1 MNEKVLIVE
10 DQFIEANDL
19 RIVLTRNGYT
29 VTDIARSYENAA
41 KSIELVR
48 PDLVL
53 LDIFLKGKLTGID
66 LAKKLRNENI
76 PFVYLSAYSTSDVLM
91 EAKATEPYGFLV
103 KPFREQ
109 EVLATLEI
117 ARYRHEHSLE
127 SRLRNEAALKKLFE
141 DIVRQKESS
150 ETKLRQLTTSLQ
162 PYIPFD
168 FICYD
173 MGSSQP
179 DPFNRCFVR
188 LGFEEYE
195 GIDLGNYIPEFSKN
209 RLNSIQAIQSGI
221 FNTEAL
227 AELAGENSHVKLVVS
242 RFPMAS
248 LLSVTLTQEASAC
261 HILFFSRKENAY
273 HPDHVNF
280 INRLLDSLKKVFQST
295 IAGGMREEIQ
305 PAAPK
310 AELRNHKPTFHG
322 LIGSSYKLLNVFD
335 SVVQVAPRTTSV
347 LILGESGTGKERIAD
362 SIQKLSAR
370 KDGPY
375 IKVNCAT
382 LPSSLIESELFGHEK
397 GAFTGAVERRIGKF
411 EQANGGTIL
420 LDEIGEMPVEFQA
433 KWLRVLQEKE
443 IERIGG
449 NSPIKVDVRVIATTN
464 RDLEKEVSQGKFRL
478 DLYYRLNV
486 FPIQLPAL
494 RERADDIPLLVDHF
508 VRSFSLTSGK
518 TVKGVSPEVLR
529 QLVQYTWPG
538 NIRQLEHLLERAIVL
553 ANGEWIDHIQLPVA
567 ASDSITQALPVNGR
581 IKTMQENERDHII
594 DVLKRCHGKIWGNG
608 GAAELLDIPPTTLQ
622 SRMKKLGVSKS
633 DFWP

>member
-19 RIVLTRNGYT
+19 RIVLNRNGYS
-29 VTDIARSYENAA
+29 VTDIARSYENAV
-41 KSIELVR
+41 KSIELVK
-48 PDLVL
+48 PDFVL

-127 SRLRNEAALKKLFE
+127 TRLRNEASLKNLFE
-141 DIVRQKESS
+141 DIVKQKENS
-150 ETKLRQLTTSLQ
+150 ETKLLQLTTSLQ

-173 MGSSQP
+173 MAPSQP

-195 GIDLGNYIPEFSKN
+195 IIDLRNYVPEFARN
-209 RLNSIQAIQSGI
+209 RLKNIQAIRSGI
-221 FNTEAL
+221 FTTEELFDLAKENNT
-227 AELAGENSHVKLVVS
+227 VKLIIN

-248 LLSVTLTQEASAC
+248 LLSVMITQEIPAC

-273 HPDHVNF
+273 HPDHVSF
-280 INRLLDSLKKVFQST
+280 INRLLDPLKKVFQST
-295 IAGGMREEIQ
+295 VADRINEEIQ

-310 AELRNHKPTFHG
+310 TELRNYKSTFDG

-335 SVVQVAPRTTSV
+335 SVAQVAPRNTSV

-362 SIQKLSAR
+362 NIQKLSAR

-420 LDEIGEMPVEFQA
+420 LDEIGEMPLEFQA

-449 NSPIKVDVRVIATTN
+449 KSPIKVDVRVIATTN

-494 RERADDIPLLVDHF
+494 RERSEDIPLLVEHF

-518 TVKGVSPEVLR
+518 TVKGVSPEVLQ
-529 QLVQYTWPG
+529 QLVHYTWPG

-553 ANGEWIDHIQLPVA
+553 AKGELIDHVQLPVT
-567 ASDSITQALPVNGR
+567 ASGSSGQVLPANGK
-581 IKTMQENERDHII
+581 IKTMQENERDHILE
-594 DVLKRCHGKIWGNG
+594 VLRRCHGKIFGNG

-622 SRMKKLGVSKS
+622 SRMKKLGISKN
-633 DFWP
+633 DFWK